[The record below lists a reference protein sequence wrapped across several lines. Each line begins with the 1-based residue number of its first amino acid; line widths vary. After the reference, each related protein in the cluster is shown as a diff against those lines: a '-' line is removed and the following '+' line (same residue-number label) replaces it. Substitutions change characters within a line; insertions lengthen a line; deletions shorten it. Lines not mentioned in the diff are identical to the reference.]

1 MVGFVDDTT
10 VRDDDGGAGGGT
22 VTMRLVDEQ
31 LRKRVLALAPHPF
44 QRSWSGVPADTLGPA
59 ERDPRQW
66 PVAILLDEEPAGFLV
81 LHGGVSAGRFV
92 RPHGEL
98 LIRAFFVAA
107 PFQHRGV
114 GRRALELLPRFARQL
129 DPSLSRLVLTVNDVN
144 EVAQRAYTRAGFRDT
159 GERYQRP
166 GGGPQLVLELLV

>member
-1 MVGFVDDTT
+1 MVGFVDET
-10 VRDDDGGAGGGT
+10 VVRDDGGAGGGT
-22 VTMRLVDEQ
+22 VTLRLVDAA
-31 LRKRVLALAPHPF
+31 LRERVLALEPHPF
-44 QRSWSGVPADTLGPA
+44 QRNWSGVPADTLGPA
-59 ERDPRQW
+59 ERDPRQH
-66 PVAILLDEEPAGFLV
+66 PVAILLDDEPAGFLV

-114 GRRALELLPRFARQL
+114 GGRALALLPRFARGL
-129 DPSLSRLVLTVNDVN
+129 DPALSRLVLTVNDVN

-166 GGGPQLVLELLV
+166 GGGPQLVLELLL

>member
-1 MVGFVDDTT
+1 MVGIVEHTIAS
-10 VRDDDGGAGGGT
+10 DDGGAGGGT
-22 VTMRLVDEQ
+22 VALRLVDE
-31 LRKRVLALAPHPF
+31 RIRAEVLALAPHPF
-44 QRSWSGVPADTLGPA
+44 QRPWSGVPVDTLAPA

-66 PVAILLDEEPAGFLV
+66 PVAIVLDERPAGFLV

-92 RPHGEL
+92 RPRGEL
-98 LIRAFFVAA
+98 LVRAFFVAA

-114 GRRALELLPRFARQL
+114 GGRALALLPRFARAL
-129 DPSLSRLVLTVNDVN
+129 DPSLTRLVLTVNDVN

-166 GGGPQLVLELLV
+166 GGGPQLVLELVL